1 MILEG
6 LILIAASA
14 LLLAGLAASRS
25 PYDRL
30 DPKLWPHVH
39 H

>member
-1 MILEG
+1 MYLEG
-6 LILIAASA
+6 IILIVVFAA
-14 LLLAGLAASRS
+14 LLAGLSKARS

-30 DPKLWPHVH
+30 DPALWPHVH